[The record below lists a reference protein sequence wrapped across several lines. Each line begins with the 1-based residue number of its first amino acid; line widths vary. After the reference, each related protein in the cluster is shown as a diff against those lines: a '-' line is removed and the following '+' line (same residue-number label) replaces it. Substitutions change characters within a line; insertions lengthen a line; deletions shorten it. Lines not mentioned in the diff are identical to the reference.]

1 MIAPSDTVNI
11 SLPPHARHFP
21 LKGGLLY
28 FSVHL
33 LHLNS
38 CMENFLRFP
47 FISLSR
53 CFSITSLATSAAST
67 ALILSASSIWP
78 FSLSSIEGIVLYDE
92 HFIPALMLLTGWV
105 NKIPLLIPSSILFP
119 NLSILTFEGC
129 S

>member
-11 SLPPHARHFP
+11 SLPPPARPFP

-53 CFSITSLATSAAST
+53 CFSMTSLATSAAST

-78 FSLSSIEGIVLYDE
+78 FSLSSIDGMVLYEE
-92 HFIPALMLLTGWV
+92 HFTPLRSEEHTSELQSQFHLVCRLLLE
-105 NKIPLLIPSSILFP
+105 KKK
-119 NLSILTFEGC
+119 
-129 S
+129 